1 MKPRSLNSSPSG
13 GLQTD
18 ALDLPSSGASESQN
32 KKATPAKRRQKKPAQ
47 APSRSPIMEAF
58 LRNGRPESHPTVSSF
73 PPRCPK
79 CRKSLLYPKVVIE
92 KLRFPLSQH
101 VDLGIKKDKRKWT
114 DVSDVT
120 QSSGKGTSIL
130 TLVPEHSESSQGCI
144 ALQEEPLSQLKTCT
158 LPLNS
163 AASTLQGAPGVQQKT
178 GKMQQIFCSGR
189 ANSGSDEDISLVDGT
204 SKRLILTAI
213 DSDQSSDMSGASS
226 GRQSN
231 GHLEDCVSKL
241 SNALNVSP
249 AKQGTSEQPAPNTP
263 AMNSLCQQQME
274 EFEGKGGGED
284 VVMASSPDN
293 WKAGLDS
300 SAEDSSLVSFSE
312 MSLGSSCSSGS
323 TRKRRRKRRGNVKS
337 HSTYLSSDEDETLP
351 TLKEIMALATKPLP
365 DTPVKLSL
373 NLSQLSS
380 SPSPAKMAMTINPSS
395 YVNSL
400 DRLVKEKVESER
412 LAEMEKQLN
421 ADLGRGMW
429 ASQLANTDTSDEG
442 ELADEHKE
450 FLKKYYVVSNAIPD
464 EYPGEEIFQ
473 LSASGKIFNHITLD
487 LTRSG
492 SHAQSEEENLI
503 FSTAPENQLMLAT
516 QGYLGILYRLRKC
529 PVVLMKWLF
538 QMLSVHPLCTVSAQI
553 FNTLMEISCNCLAS
567 SSKAEGKLWTP
578 TLLDVATVFANMG
591 ADFQTL
597 FPLSHVQPSFT
608 RLDLISAV
616 PAAPLPEEHKL
627 AGPQPVFNGAL
638 EIRIIHVIKY
648 LSFCSTFQPASYDDG
663 ELLMLIVMLANMHLD
678 KSLRHVPLVD
688 LHGLVKTL
696 LDNIR
701 DWQTKMPELCLV
713 IAQLSHHHH
722 NSVRLVQLI
731 PASSVRGRQ
740 VRRQLCLTCVSKHLD
755 ENCTAVPTDY
765 GQQMMFLCQCLVHM
779 KPSAMVKKMQNN
791 PENGLKSE
799 LKLDEEAYYL
809 TFSLLN
815 LISDAS
821 VSDENPSDER
831 KYLLKLC
838 TALERHVKSDI
849 REGARYFYRTKVKDL
864 VARIYGKWQEL
875 LHYSRPNQGKLY
887 DYWEPVCENL
897 ASSNQ

>member
-1 MKPRSLNSSPSG
+1 
-13 GLQTD
+13 
-18 ALDLPSSGASESQN
+18 
-32 KKATPAKRRQKKPAQ
+32 
-47 APSRSPIMEAF
+47 
-58 LRNGRPESHPTVSSF
+58 
-73 PPRCPK
+73 
-79 CRKSLLYPKVVIE
+79 
-92 KLRFPLSQH
+92 
-101 VDLGIKKDKRKWT
+101 
-114 DVSDVT
+114 
-120 QSSGKGTSIL
+120 
-130 TLVPEHSESSQGCI
+130 
-144 ALQEEPLSQLKTCT
+144 
-158 LPLNS
+158 
-163 AASTLQGAPGVQQKT
+163 
-178 GKMQQIFCSGR
+178 MQQIFCSGR
-189 ANSGSDEDISLVDGT
+189 ANSGSDDDISLVDGA
-204 SKRLILTAI
+204 SQRLNLTAI

-226 GRQSN
+226 GRPSN
-231 GHLEDCVSKL
+231 GRSEDCISKL
-241 SNALNVSP
+241 SNVLKVSP
-249 AKQGTSEQPAPNTP
+249 AKQGTSEQSAPNTP
-263 AMNSLCQQQME
+263 AMNSLCQLRQPQQQME
-274 EFEGKGGGED
+274 EGKGRGEEGVD

-300 SAEDSSLVSFSE
+300 STEDSTLVSFSE
-312 MSLGSSCSSGS
+312 MSPGSSCSSGS
-323 TRKRRRKRRGNVKS
+323 TRKRRRKRRSNVNS

-351 TLKEIMALATKPLP
+351 TLKEIKALATKPLP

-464 EYPGEEIFQ
+464 EYPGEEIFK

-487 LTRSG
+487 LRHSG
-492 SHAQSEEENLI
+492 FHAQSEEENLI
-503 FSTAPENQLMLAT
+503 FSTAHENQLMLAT

-538 QMLSVHPLCTVSAQI
+538 QMVSVHPLCTVSAKI
-553 FNTLMEISCNCLAS
+553 FNTLMEISCNLAS

-578 TLLDVATVFANMG
+578 TLLDVATVFVNMG

-608 RLDLISAV
+608 RQDLISAV
-616 PAAPLPEEHKL
+616 PAATLPEEHKL
-627 AGPQPVFNGAL
+627 AGPQPVFKGGL

-648 LSFCSTFQPASYDDG
+648 LSFCSAFQPASYDDG
-663 ELLMLIVMLANMHLD
+663 ELLMLIVMLANIHLD
-678 KSLRHVPLVD
+678 RSLRHVPLVD
-688 LHGLVKTL
+688 LHGLVKIL
-696 LDNIR
+696 LDNIH
-701 DWQTKMPELCLV
+701 DWQTKMPELCLA
-713 IAQLSHHHH
+713 IAQLSHHHQ
-722 NSVRLVQLI
+722 NNVRLMQLI

-740 VRRQLCLTCVSKHLD
+740 VRRHLGLTCVSKLLD
-755 ENCTAVPTDY
+755 ENCTPVPTDY
-765 GQQMMFLCQCLVHM
+765 CQQMMFLCQCLVHM

-791 PENGLKSE
+791 PKNGLKSE
-799 LKLDEEAYYL
+799 LKLNQEAYYL

-815 LISDAS
+815 LISDAI

-838 TALERHVKSDI
+838 TALEKHVKSDI
-849 REGARYFYRTKVKDL
+849 HEGARYFYRTKVKDL
-864 VARIYGKWQEL
+864 VAQIYGKWQEL

-887 DYWEPVCENL
+887 DYWEPVCKNL